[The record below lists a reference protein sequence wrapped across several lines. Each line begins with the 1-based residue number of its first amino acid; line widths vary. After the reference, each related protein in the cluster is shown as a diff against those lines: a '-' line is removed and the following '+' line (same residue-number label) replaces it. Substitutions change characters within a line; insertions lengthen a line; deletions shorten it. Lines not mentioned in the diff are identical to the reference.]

1 MAMVRCRR
9 CKALFE
15 PTSPNGQMC
24 PNCVVQEEARYQ
36 LVRQYVKD
44 HPGVSISEVSEV
56 TGVTTPRILTYLK
69 QERLELSSGSPAVL
83 SCKSCG
89 ASITTGMYCSNCKKS
104 ALAESRN
111 SGASFAGNYG
121 TAAAGQMFTAGS
133 KKN

>member
-24 PNCVVQEEARYQ
+24 PNCVVQEEERYQ
-36 LVRQYVKD
+36 LVREYVKD
-44 HPGVSISEVSEV
+44 HPGVSISEVSDV

-69 QERLELSSGSPAVL
+69 QERLELSSGSAAVL

-89 ASITTGMYCSNCKKS
+89 ANINTGMYCVNCKKATQS
-104 ALAESRN
+104 DKQN
-111 SGASFAGNYG
+111 SGSAYAGNYN
-121 TAAAGQMFTAGS
+121 TAAAGQMFTAGN
-133 KKN
+133 KKK